1 MTSKHKNLG
10 MKYCEVFDNTQSGG
24 ATTHKLTYAAGDH
37 GTYDGSTT
45 HEFDLVESTGTQTVK
60 SPSDVGISENTGYV
74 FAKWNDGTADYLP
87 GSTYTMGTADATLTA
102 QWVAGVALSYDG
114 NGATAGSTATTY
126 VASGGTQTVANNGFT
141 APSGKEFKEWNTLST
156 GLGTSYNPGS
166 EIENFTSPLTLY
178 AIWKN
183 ISHVDFD
190 ATADRGA
197 TALTLTKSDIT
208 LTISDGTLSNGSE
221 YRIFK
226 GKTLTVSRSSG
237 KMSSIIFTCTAN
249 GTSQYGPGCFTTAS
263 GYTYSGN
270 TGTWEGAANS
280 VTFTASSNQVRATK
294 IVVNYY
300 EGSDVTLDKT
310 SLTLM
315 VNGSNSTITVSEIDG
330 VTNPTYQWARVSGD
344 DCVTLTN
351 ANTDTV
357 TVAPKG
363 SAFATCGLTLTVN
376 GDNLEDPIVREAS
389 VYVAR
394 NSSAEAPYTI
404 VEAKKAI
411 DLDNETY
418 ISEAHVHGI
427 VSTTPTLNSD
437 NSLTYWISDDGTTA
451 NQLQVFKGVKSDGS
465 AFAYATDVEI
475 AGQVTVKGTLK
486 KYSSTYEFDAGNRL
500 VAYTAPVR
508 VLSSIALSGTYPTQF
523 LTGDAFSHA
532 GMVVTATYDDDTQ
545 RDVTNY
551 ATFSGYNMAEAGT
564 QEVTVSYEENDVT
577 KTATYNITL
586 TYVERT
592 NYNLYQESEIAEGD
606 YIFYYDGYSIKNT
619 IVNGRASYETVQV
632 VDNVIS
638 NYHTTN
644 IWHIAR
650 NGEYYT
656 IYNANVGK
664 YLASTDSNNKAKLE
678 DDVTNYSLWTAT
690 MSQAGTY
697 EFVNKARDAANG
709 NKYLRNNGD
718 NGWACYS
725 GSTGGELKLFKRETM
740 SYLKDAFA
748 TEATLLANETNEGVD
763 SVSIKFTTKV
773 AKYVWDTINSEYG
786 ISEFGMMG
794 YGTRKASPSTVAEK
808 FDAEQ
813 DKNNPTTL
821 LVINADTYGLTL
833 DEEGDYYTFTVKVN
847 ISGPSNYDLKFIM
860 APYVVVDGAHHFL
873 DNMDPSVNYLAQNGL
888 VESQL
893 SAEAL
898 ATLSGQG
905 E

>member
-1 MTSKHKNLG
+1 MIGVGAGVGAVNNRDAKEVYAANGDSITGGNMSSGVTTGWTTSGTGTYSGNGVKFDSANDYIQSPDISLNALKEVKVSLKAGHNGGSGSILTIATYNASGTVIDSETFTPTEAYDKQITVYDFELSGSVVIKNVRITMTSKHKNLG

-344 DCVTLTN
+344 DCVTLLMAIIWKTQ
-351 ANTDTV
+351 
-357 TVAPKG
+357 
-363 SAFATCGLTLTVN
+363 L
-376 GDNLEDPIVREAS
+376 LER
-389 VYVAR
+389 
-394 NSSAEAPYTI
+394 
-404 VEAKKAI
+404 
-411 DLDNETY
+411 L
-418 ISEAHVHGI
+418 
-427 VSTTPTLNSD
+427 LCM
-437 NSLTYWISDDGTTA
+437 
-451 NQLQVFKGVKSDGS
+451 LQ
-465 AFAYATDVEI
+465 E
-475 AGQVTVKGTLK
+475 
-486 KYSSTYEFDAGNRL
+486 
-500 VAYTAPVR
+500 
-508 VLSSIALSGTYPTQF
+508 
-523 LTGDAFSHA
+523 
-532 GMVVTATYDDDTQ
+532 
-545 RDVTNY
+545 
-551 ATFSGYNMAEAGT
+551 
-564 QEVTVSYEENDVT
+564 
-577 KTATYNITL
+577 
-586 TYVERT
+586 
-592 NYNLYQESEIAEGD
+592 
-606 YIFYYDGYSIKNT
+606 
-619 IVNGRASYETVQV
+619 
-632 VDNVIS
+632 
-638 NYHTTN
+638 
-644 IWHIAR
+644 
-650 NGEYYT
+650 
-656 IYNANVGK
+656 
-664 YLASTDSNNKAKLE
+664 
-678 DDVTNYSLWTAT
+678 
-690 MSQAGTY
+690 
-697 EFVNKARDAANG
+697 
-709 NKYLRNNGD
+709 
-718 NGWACYS
+718 
-725 GSTGGELKLFKRETM
+725 
-740 SYLKDAFA
+740 
-748 TEATLLANETNEGVD
+748 TLLLKPLIQ
-763 SVSIKFTTKV
+763 SLRLKRLSI
-773 AKYVWDTINSEYG
+773 
-786 ISEFGMMG
+786 
-794 YGTRKASPSTVAEK
+794 
-808 FDAEQ
+808 
-813 DKNNPTTL
+813 
-821 LVINADTYGLTL
+821 
-833 DEEGDYYTFTVKVN
+833 
-847 ISGPSNYDLKFIM
+847 
-860 APYVVVDGAHHFL
+860 
-873 DNMDPSVNYLAQNGL
+873 
-888 VESQL
+888 
-893 SAEAL
+893 
-898 ATLSGQG
+898 
-905 E
+905 